1 MALLKAL
8 GRSKEACKREFWSFQ
23 RKDADAT
30 TYIIRELLSMAET
43 FMENCNTIKE
53 AAQTVATG
61 KFLSLYSLEDA
72 NHVRARKPE
81 TFLDVANF
89 MTERQAVKNQFRDRR
104 PPYTKL
110 WSRPG
115 DWSRNLR
122 NEDSPPGDWR
132 SRCDVNQ
139 GSKDGHHNPQLG
151 ESMSVVNNPFYGS
164 YQQKPQDISGD
175 LCTYMFWVRKERP

>member
-1 MALLKAL
+1 M
-8 GRSKEACKREFWSFQ
+8 
-23 RKDADAT
+23 
-30 TYIIRELLSMAET
+30 
-43 FMENCNTIKE
+43 
-53 AAQTVATG
+53 VATG

-89 MTERQAVKNQFRDRR
+89 MTERQAMKNQFRDRR

-122 NEDSPPGDWR
+122 DEDSRPGDWR
-132 SRCDVNQ
+132 SRSDANQ
-139 GSKDGHHNPQLG
+139 DSKEGHITR
-151 ESMSVVNNPFYGS
+151 SSVS
-164 YQQKPQDISGD
+164 
-175 LCTYMFWVRKERP
+175 L

>member
-1 MALLKAL
+1 MLKAL
-8 GRSKEACKREFWSFQ
+8 GSSKEVCEREFWSFR
-23 RKDADAT
+23 RKDDDAT

-43 FMENCNTIKE
+43 FMEKCNTIKE

-81 TFLDVANF
+81 MFLDVANF
-89 MTERQAVKNQFRDRR
+89 MTEQQAVKNQFRDRR
-104 PPYTKL
+104 PPYTKP

-132 SRCDVNQ
+132 SCCDVNQ
-139 GSKDGHHNPQLG
+139 DSKDGHHKPQLG
-151 ESMSVVNNPFYGS
+151 ESISVVNNPF
-164 YQQKPQDISGD
+164 
-175 LCTYMFWVRKERP
+175 